1 MLRDDIVAIRQ
12 FYSTEPWMRDAEGR
26 YTGVFVRVYLLSAQT
41 EKGAFV
47 PGTVKAAMYALTPRS
62 DGTYGRELVH
72 EWSFNQQQAAGYRL
86 RKPSVMGDSYGFWLR
101 WPAELELMGREVQVM
116 LSYQKKD
123 GEVIARRGS
132 RFRVPVPT
140 GQAYPQTSFRA
151 PAPSGAVG
159 PATQATTRPA
169 EHE

>member
-12 FYSTEPWMRDAEGR
+12 FYSTEPWIRDAEGR
-26 YTGVFVRVYLLSAQT
+26 YTGVFVRVYLVSAET

-47 PGTVKAAMYALTPRS
+47 PGTIKAAMYALTLRP
-62 DGTYGRELVH
+62 DGTYQRELMH
-72 EWSFNQQQAAGYRL
+72 EWSFDQQQAAGYRV
-86 RKPSVMGDSYGFWLR
+86 RKSSVLGDSYGFVLR

-116 LSYQKKD
+116 FSYQKED

-140 GQAYPQTSFRA
+140 GHAYPQTSFRA
-151 PAPSGAVG
+151 PAPSGADG
-159 PATQATTRPA
+159 PATQATSRPP